1 MLTNKQYELLTFI
14 DEILET
20 RGIAPSFEEM
30 KKAIN
35 LKSKSGIHRLIIAL
49 EERGY
54 LRRLPNRARALEIL
68 KLPNNK
74 ETNSIKYKNS
84 NVVKGNFSPNGN
96 YNTKPN
102 LENSGTTIPL
112 YGKIAAG
119 MPIEA
124 LNDPTVFLSIPDTMV
139 GSGNHYA
146 LTIEGESM
154 IEAGI
159 LDGDNVI
166 IRQTDQ
172 AENGS
177 IIVALIDNKEATLKR
192 LRKKGDTIALE
203 PANASHETQI
213 YGPERV
219 KIQGKLVG
227 LIRSY
232 N

>member
-14 DEILET
+14 DEILES

-74 ETNSIKYKNS
+74 GTNRINFNSS
-84 NVVKGNFSPNGN
+84 NVVKGNFSSNQNEGKS
-96 YNTKPN
+96 NTDN
-102 LENSGTTIPL
+102 HETTIPL

-124 LNDPTVFLSIPDTMV
+124 LNDPSVYLSIPANMV
-139 GSGNHYA
+139 GNGEYFA

-154 IEAGI
+154 IEEGI

-166 IRQTDQ
+166 IRQTNH

-177 IIVALIDNKEATLKR
+177 IIVALIDDKEATLKR
-192 LRKKGDTIALE
+192 IRKKGDTIALE

-213 YGPERV
+213 YGPDRV
-219 KIQGKLVG
+219 KVQGKLVG

>member
-54 LRRLPNRARALEIL
+54 LRRLPNRARAIEIL

-74 ETNSIKYKNS
+74 ETNRINFNSS
-84 NVVKGNFSPNGN
+84 NVVKGNFSSNQN
-96 YNTKPN
+96 ESKSNTDKHK
-102 LENSGTTIPL
+102 TTIPL

-124 LNDPTVFLSIPDTMV
+124 LNDPSVYLSIPANMV
-139 GSGNHYA
+139 GNGEYFA

-154 IEAGI
+154 IEEGI

-166 IRQTDQ
+166 IRQTNH

-177 IIVALIDNKEATLKR
+177 IIVALIDDKEATLKR
-192 LRKKGDTIALE
+192 IRKKGDTIALE

-213 YGPERV
+213 YGPDRV
-219 KIQGKLVG
+219 KVQGKLVG

>member
-74 ETNSIKYKNS
+74 DTNRINFNSS
-84 NVVKGNFSPNGN
+84 NVVKGNFSSNQNEGKS
-96 YNTKPN
+96 NTDN
-102 LENSGTTIPL
+102 HETTIPL

-124 LNDPTVFLSIPDTMV
+124 LNDPSVYLSIPANMV
-139 GSGNHYA
+139 GNGEYFA

-154 IEAGI
+154 IEEGI

-166 IRQTDQ
+166 IRQTNH

-177 IIVALIDNKEATLKR
+177 IIVALIDDKEATLKR
-192 LRKKGDTIALE
+192 IRKKGDTIALE

-213 YGPERV
+213 YGPDRV
-219 KIQGKLVG
+219 KVQGKLVG

>member
-14 DEILET
+14 DEILES

-74 ETNSIKYKNS
+74 ETNRINFNSS
-84 NVVKGNFSPNGN
+84 NVVKGNFSSNQNEGKS
-96 YNTKPN
+96 NTDN
-102 LENSGTTIPL
+102 HETTIPL

-124 LNDPTVFLSIPDTMV
+124 LNDPSVYLSIPANMV
-139 GSGNHYA
+139 GNGEYFA

-154 IEAGI
+154 IEEGI

-166 IRQTDQ
+166 IRQTNH

-177 IIVALIDNKEATLKR
+177 IIVALIDDKEATLKR
-192 LRKKGDTIALE
+192 IRKKGDTIALE

-213 YGPERV
+213 YGPDRV
-219 KIQGKLVG
+219 KVQGKLVG

>member
-74 ETNSIKYKNS
+74 DTNRINFNSS
-84 NVVKGNFSPNGN
+84 NVVKGNFSSNQNEGKS
-96 YNTKPN
+96 NTDN
-102 LENSGTTIPL
+102 HETTIPL

-124 LNDPTVFLSIPDTMV
+124 LNDPSVYLSIPANMV
-139 GSGNHYA
+139 GHGEYFA

-154 IEAGI
+154 IEEGI

-166 IRQTDQ
+166 IRQTNH

-177 IIVALIDNKEATLKR
+177 IIVALIDDKEATLKR
-192 LRKKGDTIALE
+192 IRKKGDTIALE

-213 YGPERV
+213 YGPDRV
-219 KIQGKLVG
+219 KVQGKLVG

>member
-74 ETNSIKYKNS
+74 ETNRIKYKSS
-84 NVVKGNFSPNGN
+84 NVVKGNFSLNEN
-96 YNTKPN
+96 HNTKSN
-102 LENSGTTIPL
+102 LQKSGATIPL

-154 IEAGI
+154 IDAGI
-159 LDGDNVI
+159 LEGDNVI

-177 IIVALIDNKEATLKR
+177 IIVALIDDKEATLKR
-192 LRKKGDTIALE
+192 LRRKGDTIALE